1 MTGKRRNKMD
11 NITRFSKEAPNFFN
25 GMMELLKGAGTEG
38 ALSGKQKELSAV
50 TVSTV
55 IKCVPC
61 IKDHAKKALSAG
73 ASRAEVLEA
82 AAFGTVFGGA
92 PSFVFLR
99 DNLDSLFGIL
109 DAEG

>member
-1 MTGKRRNKMD
+1 MD